1 MQSFRRK
8 AENPP
13 PSYIRDKRAGFLQ
26 RRREKRNKEGIDME
40 RKDVVSCKQG
50 NCKKK
55 RDKSMNDLQVVEQE
69 LSDAIMREMRQA
81 MQTKN
86 ISLTLLADMSGVP
99 LETVERLES
108 GRLDVKLDEAMR
120 VLHVL
125 GLTLKV
131 VPL

>member
-1 MQSFRRK
+1 
-8 AENPP
+8 
-13 PSYIRDKRAGFLQ
+13 
-26 RRREKRNKEGIDME
+26 
-40 RKDVVSCKQG
+40 
-50 NCKKK
+50 
-55 RDKSMNDLQVVEQE
+55 MNDLQVVEQE

-86 ISLTLLADMSGVP
+86 ISLTLLADMNGVP

-120 VLHVL
+120 VLGKL
-125 GLTLKV
+125 ELTLKV

>member
-1 MQSFRRK
+1 
-8 AENPP
+8 
-13 PSYIRDKRAGFLQ
+13 
-26 RRREKRNKEGIDME
+26 
-40 RKDVVSCKQG
+40 
-50 NCKKK
+50 
-55 RDKSMNDLQVVEQE
+55 MNDLQVVEQE
-69 LSDAIMREMRQA
+69 LSDTIMREMRQA

-120 VLHVL
+120 VLGKL
-125 GLTLKV
+125 ELTLKV

>member
-1 MQSFRRK
+1 
-8 AENPP
+8 
-13 PSYIRDKRAGFLQ
+13 
-26 RRREKRNKEGIDME
+26 
-40 RKDVVSCKQG
+40 
-50 NCKKK
+50 
-55 RDKSMNDLQVVEQE
+55 MNDLQVVEQE

-86 ISLTLLADMSGVP
+86 IRLTLLADMSGVP

-120 VLHVL
+120 VLGKL
-125 GLTLKV
+125 ELTLKV

>member
-1 MQSFRRK
+1 
-8 AENPP
+8 
-13 PSYIRDKRAGFLQ
+13 
-26 RRREKRNKEGIDME
+26 
-40 RKDVVSCKQG
+40 
-50 NCKKK
+50 
-55 RDKSMNDLQVVEQE
+55 MNDLQVVEQE

-120 VLHVL
+120 VLGKL
-125 GLTLKV
+125 ELTLKV
-131 VPL
+131 MPL

>member
-1 MQSFRRK
+1 
-8 AENPP
+8 
-13 PSYIRDKRAGFLQ
+13 
-26 RRREKRNKEGIDME
+26 
-40 RKDVVSCKQG
+40 
-50 NCKKK
+50 
-55 RDKSMNDLQVVEQE
+55 MNDLQVVEQE

-120 VLHVL
+120 VMGKLE
-125 GLTLKV
+125 LTLKV

>member
-1 MQSFRRK
+1 
-8 AENPP
+8 
-13 PSYIRDKRAGFLQ
+13 
-26 RRREKRNKEGIDME
+26 
-40 RKDVVSCKQG
+40 
-50 NCKKK
+50 
-55 RDKSMNDLQVVEQE
+55 MNDLQVVEQE

-86 ISLTLLADMSGVP
+86 ISLTLLAVMSGVP

-120 VLHVL
+120 VLGKR

>member
-1 MQSFRRK
+1 
-8 AENPP
+8 
-13 PSYIRDKRAGFLQ
+13 
-26 RRREKRNKEGIDME
+26 
-40 RKDVVSCKQG
+40 
-50 NCKKK
+50 
-55 RDKSMNDLQVVEQE
+55 MNDLQVVEQE

-86 ISLTLLADMSGVP
+86 ISRTLLADMSGVP

-120 VLHVL
+120 VLGKL
-125 GLTLKV
+125 ELTLKV

>member
-1 MQSFRRK
+1 
-8 AENPP
+8 
-13 PSYIRDKRAGFLQ
+13 
-26 RRREKRNKEGIDME
+26 
-40 RKDVVSCKQG
+40 
-50 NCKKK
+50 
-55 RDKSMNDLQVVEQE
+55 MNDLQVVEQG
-69 LSDAIMREMRQA
+69 LSDAIMREMRHA

-120 VLHVL
+120 VLGKL
-125 GLTLKV
+125 ELTLKV

>member
-1 MQSFRRK
+1 
-8 AENPP
+8 
-13 PSYIRDKRAGFLQ
+13 
-26 RRREKRNKEGIDME
+26 
-40 RKDVVSCKQG
+40 
-50 NCKKK
+50 
-55 RDKSMNDLQVVEQE
+55 MNNLQVVEQE

-120 VLHVL
+120 VLGKL
-125 GLTLKV
+125 ELTLKV

>member
-1 MQSFRRK
+1 
-8 AENPP
+8 
-13 PSYIRDKRAGFLQ
+13 
-26 RRREKRNKEGIDME
+26 
-40 RKDVVSCKQG
+40 
-50 NCKKK
+50 
-55 RDKSMNDLQVVEQE
+55 MNDLQVVEQE

-86 ISLTLLADMSGVP
+86 MSLTLLADMSGVP

-120 VLHVL
+120 VLGKL
-125 GLTLKV
+125 ELTLKV

>member
-1 MQSFRRK
+1 MATTS
-8 AENPP
+8 
-13 PSYIRDKRAGFLQ
+13 L
-26 RRREKRNKEGIDME
+26 
-40 RKDVVSCKQG
+40 
-50 NCKKK
+50 
-55 RDKSMNDLQVVEQE
+55 NDLQVVEQE

-120 VLHVL
+120 VLGKL
-125 GLTLKV
+125 ELTLKV

>member
-1 MQSFRRK
+1 
-8 AENPP
+8 
-13 PSYIRDKRAGFLQ
+13 
-26 RRREKRNKEGIDME
+26 ME
-40 RKDVVSCKQG
+40 RKDVVSYKRG

-120 VLHVL
+120 VLGKL
-125 GLTLKV
+125 ELTLKV

>member
-1 MQSFRRK
+1 
-8 AENPP
+8 
-13 PSYIRDKRAGFLQ
+13 
-26 RRREKRNKEGIDME
+26 
-40 RKDVVSCKQG
+40 
-50 NCKKK
+50 
-55 RDKSMNDLQVVEQE
+55 MNDLQVVEQE

-99 LETVERLES
+99 LETIERLES

-120 VLHVL
+120 VLGKL
-125 GLTLKV
+125 ELTLKV

>member
-1 MQSFRRK
+1 
-8 AENPP
+8 
-13 PSYIRDKRAGFLQ
+13 
-26 RRREKRNKEGIDME
+26 
-40 RKDVVSCKQG
+40 
-50 NCKKK
+50 
-55 RDKSMNDLQVVEQE
+55 MNDLQVVEQE

-108 GRLDVKLDEAMR
+108 GRLDVKLDVAMR
-120 VLHVL
+120 VLGKL
-125 GLTLKV
+125 ELTLKG

>member
-1 MQSFRRK
+1 
-8 AENPP
+8 
-13 PSYIRDKRAGFLQ
+13 
-26 RRREKRNKEGIDME
+26 
-40 RKDVVSCKQG
+40 
-50 NCKKK
+50 
-55 RDKSMNDLQVVEQE
+55 MNDLQVVEQE

-108 GRLDVKLDEAMR
+108 GRLDVKLDEGMR
-120 VLHVL
+120 VLGKL
-125 GLTLKV
+125 ELTLKV

>member
-1 MQSFRRK
+1 
-8 AENPP
+8 
-13 PSYIRDKRAGFLQ
+13 
-26 RRREKRNKEGIDME
+26 
-40 RKDVVSCKQG
+40 
-50 NCKKK
+50 
-55 RDKSMNDLQVVEQE
+55 MNDLQVVEQE

-120 VLHVL
+120 VLGKL
-125 GLTLKV
+125 ELTLKV

>member
-1 MQSFRRK
+1 
-8 AENPP
+8 
-13 PSYIRDKRAGFLQ
+13 
-26 RRREKRNKEGIDME
+26 
-40 RKDVVSCKQG
+40 
-50 NCKKK
+50 
-55 RDKSMNDLQVVEQE
+55 MNDMQVVEQE

-120 VLHVL
+120 VLGKL
-125 GLTLKV
+125 ELTLKV

>member
-1 MQSFRRK
+1 
-8 AENPP
+8 
-13 PSYIRDKRAGFLQ
+13 
-26 RRREKRNKEGIDME
+26 
-40 RKDVVSCKQG
+40 
-50 NCKKK
+50 
-55 RDKSMNDLQVVEQE
+55 MNDLQVVEQE

-86 ISLTLLADMSGVP
+86 ISMTLLADMSGVP

-120 VLHVL
+120 VLGKL
-125 GLTLKV
+125 ELTLKV

>member
-1 MQSFRRK
+1 
-8 AENPP
+8 
-13 PSYIRDKRAGFLQ
+13 
-26 RRREKRNKEGIDME
+26 
-40 RKDVVSCKQG
+40 
-50 NCKKK
+50 
-55 RDKSMNDLQVVEQE
+55 MNDLQVVEQD

-120 VLHVL
+120 VLGKL
-125 GLTLKV
+125 ELTLKV

>member
-1 MQSFRRK
+1 
-8 AENPP
+8 
-13 PSYIRDKRAGFLQ
+13 
-26 RRREKRNKEGIDME
+26 
-40 RKDVVSCKQG
+40 
-50 NCKKK
+50 
-55 RDKSMNDLQVVEQE
+55 MNDLQVVEQE

-86 ISLTLLADMSGVP
+86 ISLTLLADISGVP

-120 VLHVL
+120 VLGKL
-125 GLTLKV
+125 ELTLKV

>member
-1 MQSFRRK
+1 
-8 AENPP
+8 
-13 PSYIRDKRAGFLQ
+13 
-26 RRREKRNKEGIDME
+26 
-40 RKDVVSCKQG
+40 
-50 NCKKK
+50 
-55 RDKSMNDLQVVEQE
+55 MNDLQVVEQE

-120 VLHVL
+120 VLGKL
-125 GLTLKV
+125 DLTLKV

>member
-1 MQSFRRK
+1 
-8 AENPP
+8 
-13 PSYIRDKRAGFLQ
+13 
-26 RRREKRNKEGIDME
+26 
-40 RKDVVSCKQG
+40 
-50 NCKKK
+50 
-55 RDKSMNDLQVVEQE
+55 MNDLQVVEQE

-120 VLHVL
+120 VLGKL
-125 GLTLKV
+125 ELTLKV
-131 VPL
+131 VPLQLTKSAQKKPQKIPKILLTICRFSAILSNVDSASS

>member
-1 MQSFRRK
+1 
-8 AENPP
+8 
-13 PSYIRDKRAGFLQ
+13 
-26 RRREKRNKEGIDME
+26 
-40 RKDVVSCKQG
+40 
-50 NCKKK
+50 
-55 RDKSMNDLQVVEQE
+55 MNDLQVVEQE

-86 ISLTLLADMSGVP
+86 ISLTLLADMSGVS

-120 VLHVL
+120 VLGKL
-125 GLTLKV
+125 ELTLKV

>member
-1 MQSFRRK
+1 
-8 AENPP
+8 
-13 PSYIRDKRAGFLQ
+13 
-26 RRREKRNKEGIDME
+26 
-40 RKDVVSCKQG
+40 
-50 NCKKK
+50 
-55 RDKSMNDLQVVEQE
+55 MNDLQVVEQE

-108 GRLDVKLDEAMR
+108 GRLDVKLGEAMR
-120 VLHVL
+120 VLGKL
-125 GLTLKV
+125 ELTLKV

>member
-1 MQSFRRK
+1 
-8 AENPP
+8 
-13 PSYIRDKRAGFLQ
+13 
-26 RRREKRNKEGIDME
+26 
-40 RKDVVSCKQG
+40 
-50 NCKKK
+50 
-55 RDKSMNDLQVVEQE
+55 MNDLQVVEQE

-86 ISLTLLADMSGVP
+86 ISLTLLVDMSGVP

-120 VLHVL
+120 VLGKL
-125 GLTLKV
+125 ELTLKV